1 MRAARFNALLP
12 PSSKPDKPRKARG
25 YDCQNRRIH
34 LDQGDGSSS
43 SRTLWI
49 SLANTKS
56 SWCGRPR
63 DRYWVRGAE
72 ADPNRCQIDAS
83 GLRNLEAGMVGIA
96 RILRCDKFGNVL
108 KAYPDSLPFRVEA
121 SGAGPAEIETVE
133 AGDGSCD
140 VRFEARVAGRYTL
153 YVWSGYK
160 RDPVKGA
167 PIEVRVSP
175 GQAAAA
181 HCIATVEGAH
191 DDHIS

>member
-1 MRAARFNALLP
+1 MGGSPIECVVTSIIKAE
-12 PSSKPDKPRKARG
+12 DKRVE
-25 YDCQNRRIH
+25 RREDTIVNTEGSV
-34 LDQGDGSSS
+34 LDQGDGSYVVSYFVDIAGKYEIELVADD
-43 SRTLWI
+43 SRR
-49 SLANTKS
+49 SLHGICEA
-56 SWCGRPR
+56 
-63 DRYWVRGAE
+63 AE

-153 YVWSGYK
+153 
-160 RDPVKGA
+160 
-167 PIEVRVSP
+167 
-175 GQAAAA
+175 
-181 HCIATVEGAH
+181 
-191 DDHIS
+191 